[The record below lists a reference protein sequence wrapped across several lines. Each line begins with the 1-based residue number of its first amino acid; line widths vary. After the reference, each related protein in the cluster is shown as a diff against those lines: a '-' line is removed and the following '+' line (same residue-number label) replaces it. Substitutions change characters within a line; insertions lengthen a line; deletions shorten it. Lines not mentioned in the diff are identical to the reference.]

1 MMTVMAWPAGCRA
14 CLWAAPLAAAA
25 IAAAASTAWA
35 APGDTV
41 LASRATGSHGAKAR
55 GAFYSLQAVSQ
66 LSPGGRYVTFA
77 SDAGNLDPDD
87 PDPTVD
93 VFLRDLREDTTTLV
107 SRADGPLG
115 VKGNGDSGVGDALAA
130 GRYVV
135 FNSVA
140 SNLDPADPDAT
151 RDIYI
156 RDILAGETTFVSRAD
171 GAEGAKGNGESA
183 RGRLSSDGQLVAFQS
198 TASNLDPTDVE
209 PDVDVFVRDL
219 ARNQTTLVTDQVT
232 NAQLAAM
239 SDDGSHVAYLVP
251 TSGVFTDGGEPYGD
265 LYVEDLRSGSRTLV
279 APLARGSGVSLSA
292 NGRYVVFSSIAANL
306 DPADHDRVPDVYVGD
321 AQAGTTTLVS
331 RDDGRHGRKGDNE
344 SLYGGSLS
352 ADGRLV
358 AFTTSARNLDSL
370 DGEYDVEPDVYVRDL
385 RRHTTTLQSR
395 SQSGAKGNR
404 ASLLP
409 ALSADGR
416 YMAFASAAHNFDPA
430 DRDYRHDI
438 YVRDLRAPLP
448 SPGDPPRS
456 SIGSVRRTGSGGG
469 LSVSGWATD
478 DGEVQVVQVSLTR
491 RLRNGRCE
499 RWNALW
505 LRTPLRR
512 GRCRA
517 RFDLA
522 AHFTRR
528 WWRRFDAELRPGTY
542 ELLSRAVDT
551 AGQFERELRTRGNRR
566 VFRIR

>member
-1 MMTVMAWPAGCRA
+1 MMTVMAWPARCRA

-25 IAAAASTAWA
+25 IAAAAPPAWA

-41 LASRATGSHGAKAR
+41 LASRATGSHGVKAR
-55 GAFYSLQAVSQ
+55 GAFYSLPTVSQ

-87 PDPTVD
+87 PDSTLD
-93 VFLRDLREDTTTLV
+93 VYLRDLSEDTTTLV

-115 VKGNGDSGVGDALAA
+115 VKGNGVSAVGDALAG

-140 SNLDPADPDAT
+140 SNLDPADPDTT

-156 RDILAGETTFVSRAD
+156 RDVLTGETTLVSRAD
-171 GAEGAKGNGESA
+171 GAEGPKGNGESA
-183 RGRLSSDGQLVAFQS
+183 RGRLSSDGRVLAFHS
-198 TASNLDPTDVE
+198 TASNLDPADAE

-219 ARNQTTLVTDQVT
+219 AANQTTLVTAQVT
-232 NAQLAAM
+232 NAQLAAL
-239 SDDGSHVAYLVP
+239 SDDGSHVAYLIP
-251 TSGVFTDGGEPYGD
+251 ASTVFTDSGEPYGD
-265 LYVEDLRSGSRTLV
+265 LYVQDLRSGSRTLV
-279 APLARGSGVSLSA
+279 APLSLGSGVSLSA
-292 NGRYVVFSSIAANL
+292 NGRYVAFSSVATNL
-306 DPADHDRVPDVYVGD
+306 VPADHDRLPDVYVVD
-321 AQAGTTTLVS
+321 VQAGTTTLVS
-331 RDDGRHGRKGDNE
+331 RDDGRNGRKGDNE

-358 AFTTSARNLDSL
+358 AFTTSARNLDPL
-370 DGEYDVEPDVYVRDL
+370 DGPYDTGPDVYVRDL

-395 SQSGAKGNR
+395 SQSGAKGDKS
-404 ASLLP
+404 SLLP

-416 YMAFASAAHNFDPA
+416 HMSFATAAHNFDPT
-430 DRDYRHDI
+430 DRDYRNDI
-438 YVRDLRAPLP
+438 YRRNLRAPLP

-456 SIGSVRRTGSGGG
+456 SIGALRRTGTDGG
-469 LSVSGWATD
+469 LSVKGRATD
-478 DGEVQVVQVSLTR
+478 DGEVQVVLVSLTR
-491 RLRNGRCE
+491 RLGNGRCE

-505 LRTPLRR
+505 LRTPRR
-512 GRCRA
+512 HGRCRP

-551 AGQFERELRTRGNRR
+551 AGQFERRFKTGGNRR